1 MCRWLGRRTLLCAEG
16 RKNLGY
22 VFRIERNVALA
33 EKGAEFVR
41 YHSMITLRT
50 GEVRSRN
57 RPESSMRNVAAV
69 WEVDRQLLDR
79 FVAILGSR

>member
-1 MCRWLGRRTLLCAEG
+1 
-16 RKNLGY
+16 
-22 VFRIERNVALA
+22 LA

-50 GEVRSRN
+50 REVRSRN

>member
-1 MCRWLGRRTLLCAEG
+1 MCLWLGRRTLLCAEG

-22 VFRIERNVALA
+22 VLRIERNVALA

-57 RPESSMRNVAAV
+57 GPERSMRNVAAV
-69 WEVDRQLLDR
+69 WETDRQLLER
-79 FVAILGSR
+79 FVAMVSSR